1 VNQRLLFDHLPEIAQ
16 EISAARHLL
25 LGLDFD
31 GTLAPIVP
39 HPEDA
44 EIPPYTSTALEFL
57 TSRPDVTVALISG
70 RALADLK
77 TRINLDAIFAGNHGL
92 EISGRG
98 FDFHHPEAAAAQ
110 SDLHQICDEIKTRL
124 TGIRGTLVEDKGLT
138 ATVHTRNVA
147 DRDQY
152 QVVAVVSAVVNT
164 RRDKFDLR
172 EGKKT
177 IEILPHTAWNK
188 GAAMAWLRT
197 RLEESRS
204 KPGNS
209 GELSVCYV
217 GDDATD
223 EDVFNIIDG
232 ITIRVGV
239 DSSTAARF
247 MVNDPEEVTAFLYW
261 LLSVLPPAPHSA

>member
-1 VNQRLLFDHLPEIAQ
+1 MNHGLLFDHLPEVAQ
-16 EISAARHLL
+16 EISAAKHLL

-44 EIPPYTSTALEFL
+44 QIPPVTNAALDSL
-57 TSRPDVTVALISG
+57 TSRRDVTVALVSG

-77 TRINLDAIFAGNHGL
+77 TRTKLDAIFAGNHGL
-92 EISGRG
+92 EIKGRG
-98 FDFHHPEAAAAQ
+98 VEFLHPEAAAAQ
-110 SDLHQICDEIKTRL
+110 SDLNQICDEIKVRL

-147 DRDQY
+147 DRDRD
-152 QVVAVVSAVVNT
+152 QVAEVVSAVVNPH
-164 RRDKFDLR
+164 RDKFSLR

-177 IEILPHTAWNK
+177 IEILPRIRWNK

-197 RLEESRS
+197 RLEENRS
-204 KPGNS
+204 KSRNS

-223 EDVFNIIDG
+223 EDVFKIIDG
-232 ITIRVGV
+232 ITIRVGA
-239 DSSTAARF
+239 DCATAARF
-247 MVNDPEEVTAFLYW
+247 TVHDPNAVTEFLYW
-261 LLSVLPPAPHSA
+261 LLSILPPAPHSA